1 MERKQMS
8 VEEYAADRK
17 VLGGLLV
24 LGLILSAGM
33 LLVLQPSA
41 LAALSGQGG
50 PRSTE
55 VNVKIP
61 DGVSS
66 RPTLSFQPRNLVLK
80 VSINNTILWTDFDT
94 GGQAHTAT
102 TTSGPSKFDSGP
114 LNEGDT
120 FSVTLTVPG
129 TYQYHCIFHSWM
141 IGTIALNA

>member
-1 MERKQMS
+1 MS
-8 VEEYAADRK
+8 GEEYTSDRR

-24 LGLILSAGM
+24 LGLILAAGM

-50 PRSTE
+50 PKSTE

-66 RPTLSFQPRNLVLK
+66 SPTLSFQPRNLLVK
-80 VSINNTILWTDFDT
+80 VSMNNTIVWMDFDT

-141 IGTIALNA
+141 IGTIAVNA

>member
-1 MERKQMS
+1 MS
-8 VEEYAADRK
+8 IEEYAPDRK
-17 VLGGLLV
+17 VLGV
-24 LGLILSAGM
+24 LIVVGLILAAGM

-50 PRSTE
+50 PKSTE

-66 RPTLSFQPRNLVLK
+66 SPTLSFQPRNLSVK
-80 VSINNTILWTDFDT
+80 VSLNNTIVWTDSDT

-114 LNEGDT
+114 LNEGDQ
-120 FSVTLTVPG
+120 FSVTLTVAG
-129 TYQYHCIFHSWM
+129 TYKYHCIFHSWM
-141 IGTIALNA
+141 IGTISVNP